1 MRYANS
7 TPSKLEVKFM
17 DIVKYIKQHTENLQN
32 GIIATSSEQRQNLK
46 IVALSFYFLLP
57 DFAETIRKYI
67 KIDFDKKQFINDI
80 SNGNVETYQKE
91 SEKSNNEID
100 VYADDYE
107 EAEQTEIFIL
117 DAFDCAISDTKNTE
131 SLVGLFVGIIDTL
144 DYYENF
150 SDEPEYWNDLLEKEV
165 AFQNEML
172 NKIKSQELFDNSIY
186 QKRYNNV
193 EFAEL

>member
-1 MRYANS
+1 MFFS
-7 TPSKLEVKFM
+7 S
-17 DIVKYIKQHTENLQN
+17 
-32 GIIATSSEQRQNLK
+32 ATGPAHRDSR
-46 IVALSFYFLLP
+46 V
-57 DFAETIRKYI
+57 
-67 KIDFDKKQFINDI
+67 
-80 SNGNVETYQKE
+80 G
-91 SEKSNNEID
+91 EKSNDEIE

-131 SLVGLFVGIIDTL
+131 SLVSLFVGIIDTL

-150 SDEPEYWNDLLEKEV
+150 SDEPEYWNDILEKEV